1 MTNSKKIA
9 FYLRVSTKN
18 QDTKEGSIISQE
30 QRLTDWLMFHNKIS
44 DDNLEKQKY
53 DDFAVYKDVESG
65 KSTENRPGYNRM
77 ITDIQMKRIHGI
89 ACTSISRLNRNLKEF
104 YSLLEL
110 SELHQIDVISL
121 KENFDTS
128 TAIGRALLKFMLVFY
143 ELEREQTAERG
154 SDNRYERAKRG
165 LWITSTI
172 IGYDNDAQNPGH
184 PTIIPVEAEIVKK
197 IFKLYINSGSIS
209 QERKLL
215 KKEGIQTPARKLTG
229 ANKGQPKDFA
239 DETIRR
245 ILQNKAYLGIVQ
257 YQKGNMGKTDLPLG
271 KAYEEFDGV
280 WKPIIENDVFEK
292 ANQILVSN
300 SSIKGNVIASKK
312 KTYELSGIIAC
323 GNCSKSTMR
332 TTSGTSGTG
341 KQYHYYKCVDCS
353 TQISASRLE
362 QAVVNTL
369 NELGGD
375 EKILVFNEETYVWDL
390 VSEFDFRWS
399 YFGSSITQDDKLLL
413 SVGNQFNPYVPYT
426 EIAAIIDLDTGEITM
441 IDSVNFN
448 GLYPAQFCADNGI
461 CYKAG
466 GFNVNN
472 GFDLNTVEAYEDSTW
487 IPYEPMPI
495 DCANPLVAE
504 MSDGRYFVT
513 CDNRLDNG
521 ANLIFSWNSEP
532 EIDWHETFFN
542 GENYEVQIS
551 ASDIDED
558 SIAVRLWFQGG
569 PTEWSELQP
578 SGTTFE
584 FIADHA
590 WGLLMTQ
597 VHDQWY
603 NDGIH
608 NSISDFEVIAEL
620 ALDDIHHPSE
630 FYLSQNYPNPFN
642 PITRI
647 DYYLLK
653 YGLAELNIY
662 NLSGGLVTTLVYE
675 RQSGHQSVMWQVEDY
690 PSGHYLYRLLFD
702 GHVVEEKKMVVVK

>member
-1 MTNSKKIA
+1 MLIYSRRFEDLQFIE
-9 FYLRVSTKN
+9 
-18 QDTKEGSIISQE
+18 DE
-30 QRLTDWLMFHNKIS
+30 
-44 DDNLEKQKY
+44 NLE
-53 DDFAVYKDVESG
+53 VVLG
-65 KSTENRPGYNRM
+65 
-77 ITDIQMKRIHGI
+77 
-89 ACTSISRLNRNLKEF
+89 
-104 YSLLEL
+104 
-110 SELHQIDVISL
+110 
-121 KENFDTS
+121 
-128 TAIGRALLKFMLVFY
+128 GRA
-143 ELEREQTAERG
+143 
-154 SDNRYERAKRG
+154 
-165 LWITSTI
+165 ITS
-172 IGYDNDAQNPGH
+172 ND
-184 PTIIPVEAEIVKK
+184 PTTHIQVCFFDENICEKTGDMPLPLMNFSVVDLKNGNHE
-197 IFKLYINSGSIS
+197 LMLLGGSY
-209 QERKLL
+209 
-215 KKEGIQTPARKLTG
+215 EGIYNNVYIINYLTG
-229 ANKGQPKDFA
+229 AWR
-239 DETIRR
+239 ETGSMATARTDSPAET
-245 ILQNKAYLGIVQ
+245 LSDGKVIVAF
-257 YQKGNMGKTDLPLG
+257 GGDLHAG
-271 KAYEEFDGV
+271 SAYEIWDHETEEFFFFGEADCQ
-280 WKPIIENDVFEK
+280 KES
-292 ANQILVSN
+292 LVL
-300 SSIKGNVIASKK
+300 IKVNGLI
-312 KTYELSGIIAC
+312 Y
-323 GNCSKSTMR
+323 
-332 TTSGTSGTG
+332 
-341 KQYHYYKCVDCS
+341 
-353 TQISASRLE
+353 
-362 QAVVNTL
+362 AV
-369 NELGGD
+369 GGD